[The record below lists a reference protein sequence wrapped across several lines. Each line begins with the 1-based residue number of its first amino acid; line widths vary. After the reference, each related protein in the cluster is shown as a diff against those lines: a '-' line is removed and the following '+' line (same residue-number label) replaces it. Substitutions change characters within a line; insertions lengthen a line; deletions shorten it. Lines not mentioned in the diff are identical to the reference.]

1 MMNLEPNSIGY
12 VRMLT
17 VGLMKL
23 MQMRYREKTPSRA
36 KSMNTSSRIRGT
48 TISYDGGMAS
58 REKTR
63 TFRPKVILHL
73 K

>member
-1 MMNLEPNSIGY
+1 MMNLELNSIGY

-23 MQMRYREKTPSRA
+23 MQKKCREKTPFRA

-63 TFRPKVILHL
+63 TFRQKVI
-73 K
+73 